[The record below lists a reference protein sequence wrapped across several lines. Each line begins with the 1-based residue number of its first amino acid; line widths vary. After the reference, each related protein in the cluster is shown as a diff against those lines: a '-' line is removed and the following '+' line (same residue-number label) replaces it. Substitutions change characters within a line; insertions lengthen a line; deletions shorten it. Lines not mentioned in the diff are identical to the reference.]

1 MAIPKPAEKCEHIKA
16 NGVRCGSLAL
26 TRNSYCYFH
35 QQGND
40 GRDRYARDVE
50 LLPLEDAASIQLQL
64 MQVFRA
70 LREKTYDTKTCA
82 LMLYTLQIA
91 AANLKR
97 MEADLRLPALEL
109 AQDQDSLV
117 EAMLA
122 RLRLGN
128 APNDFRREP
137 QPSDSSDVE
146 FPPPETS

>member
-1 MAIPKPAEKCEHIKA
+1 
-16 NGVRCGSLAL
+16 
-26 TRNSYCYFH
+26 
-35 QQGND
+35 
-40 GRDRYARDVE
+40 
-50 LLPLEDAASIQLQL
+50 

-97 MEADLRLPALEL
+97 MEADLRPSALEL
-109 AQDQDSLV
+109 AQDQDTLV